1 MQAREI
7 IANAQRRAD
16 EIVEE
21 AKSDARVEGN
31 KLIDAAKAEIDQQ
44 IHQAREALRGD
55 VVTLAVSGA
64 EQVLMR
70 EVDAAAHDEA
80 LGKLAA
86 QL

>member
-1 MQAREI
+1 MRPSPTRGSRA
-7 IANAQRRAD
+7 ASSSTRR
-16 EIVEE
+16 
-21 AKSDARVEGN
+21 R
-31 KLIDAAKAEIDQQ
+31 AEIDQQ
-44 IHQAREALRGD
+44 IHQAREALRGE

-70 EVDAAAHDEA
+70 EVDAAAHEEA